1 MKKGKIISALE
12 VSKKF
17 NISYQTVNHY
27 TNLGLLIVRKREGNG
42 RLYLESEVSSRLK
55 RVDQLKNE
63 GYPLRIIR
71 KMVQ

>member
-1 MKKGKIISALE
+1 MKKEKNISAVE
-12 VSKKF
+12 VSKRF

-42 RLYLESEVSSRLK
+42 RLYLESEVNSRLK
-55 RVDQLKNE
+55 RIGQLKNE

>member
-1 MKKGKIISALE
+1 LKKEKNISAVE
-12 VSKKF
+12 VSKRF

-42 RLYLESEVSSRLK
+42 RLYLESEVNSRLK
-55 RVDQLKNE
+55 RIGQLKNE